1 MGRKR
6 RAAVGVVLA
15 VSLAQGLVYPAM
27 AYGVESEVPEPI
39 TDSSVTYN
47 EDGSVRS
54 QDTRP
59 AQDTQPTQNAG
70 GTSSGDAD
78 AAVPEDNAGRDEATE
93 PEPSDAPASADTGA
107 GEQETDRDAQD
118 VQGTEDAAPSVELE
132 SAAPQE
138 SPRAEES
145 RAAAGVQ
152 PPDEH
157 YTGRVEYQGAT
168 YYFRNGQMVKDAEV
182 CEAGNWYMYGADG
195 KMVKGKEIAIRVAS
209 GGTKLVRYG
218 ADGKMVKGVYTENG
232 KRYFYDKVNG
242 RRVSGVWK
250 MLNED
255 GQGTRWVYYSTS
267 NGAMQFGEQYLNY
280 DREHTGWYHFD
291 ERTGAMAHGVKHVKS
306 SGGKWV
312 YYHTKSGKMRYGE
325 QYLNYDREHT
335 GWYHFDERTG
345 AMAHGVKHVKS
356 SGGKWVYYHTKSG
369 KMRYGEQYLNYD
381 REHTGW
387 YYFDT
392 RTGKMAHG
400 FTWLPASGKDAAKT
414 VYYHAQSGKM
424 QYGGQLINNR
434 PYYFDKHTGRKYSG
448 NEVVNTIVRTARNY
462 RRSNLNSSG
471 SLVSAGGIFCP
482 KGPCMSFVWCVYH
495 YSGMDVFLA
504 NGTSAAGRPSGYP
517 DDYYDWY
524 ARNGRLTHTPRV
536 GDVAFFYFSSGA
548 GWARNASH
556 AALVVGVNGNR
567 ITVIDDAFYSI
578 DERIASNSGGTY
590 PMPKAYGH
598 PDFH

>member
-1 MGRKR
+1 
-6 RAAVGVVLA
+6 
-15 VSLAQGLVYPAM
+15 
-27 AYGVESEVPEPI
+27 
-39 TDSSVTYN
+39 
-47 EDGSVRS
+47 
-54 QDTRP
+54 
-59 AQDTQPTQNAG
+59 
-70 GTSSGDAD
+70 
-78 AAVPEDNAGRDEATE
+78 
-93 PEPSDAPASADTGA
+93 
-107 GEQETDRDAQD
+107 
-118 VQGTEDAAPSVELE
+118 
-132 SAAPQE
+132 
-138 SPRAEES
+138 
-145 RAAAGVQ
+145 
-152 PPDEH
+152 
-157 YTGRVEYQGAT
+157 
-168 YYFRNGQMVKDAEV
+168 
-182 CEAGNWYMYGADG
+182 
-195 KMVKGKEIAIRVAS
+195 
-209 GGTKLVRYG
+209 
-218 ADGKMVKGVYTENG
+218 
-232 KRYFYDKVNG
+232 
-242 RRVSGVWK
+242 
-250 MLNED
+250 
-255 GQGTRWVYYSTS
+255 
-267 NGAMQFGEQYLNY
+267 
-280 DREHTGWYHFD
+280 
-291 ERTGAMAHGVKHVKS
+291 
-306 SGGKWV
+306 
-312 YYHTKSGKMRYGE
+312 
-325 QYLNYDREHT
+325 
-335 GWYHFDERTG
+335 
-345 AMAHGVKHVKS
+345 
-356 SGGKWVYYHTKSG
+356 
-369 KMRYGEQYLNYD
+369 
-381 REHTGW
+381 
-387 YYFDT
+387 
-392 RTGKMAHG
+392 MAHG

>member
-195 KMVKGKEIAIRVAS
+195 KMVKGPDEHYTGRVEYQGATYYFRNGQMVKDAEVCEAGNWYMYGADGKMVKGKEIAIRVAS

-255 GQGTRWVYYSTS
+255 GQGTRWV
-267 NGAMQFGEQYLNY
+267 
-280 DREHTGWYHFD
+280 
-291 ERTGAMAHGVKHVKS
+291 
-306 SGGKWV
+306 
-312 YYHTKSGKMRYGE
+312 
-325 QYLNYDREHT
+325 
-335 GWYHFDERTG
+335 
-345 AMAHGVKHVKS
+345 
-356 SGGKWVYYHTKSG
+356 
-369 KMRYGEQYLNYD
+369 
-381 REHTGW
+381 
-387 YYFDT
+387 
-392 RTGKMAHG
+392 
-400 FTWLPASGKDAAKT
+400 
-414 VYYHAQSGKM
+414 
-424 QYGGQLINNR
+424 
-434 PYYFDKHTGRKYSG
+434 
-448 NEVVNTIVRTARNY
+448 
-462 RRSNLNSSG
+462 
-471 SLVSAGGIFCP
+471 
-482 KGPCMSFVWCVYH
+482 
-495 YSGMDVFLA
+495 
-504 NGTSAAGRPSGYP
+504 
-517 DDYYDWY
+517 
-524 ARNGRLTHTPRV
+524 
-536 GDVAFFYFSSGA
+536 
-548 GWARNASH
+548 
-556 AALVVGVNGNR
+556 
-567 ITVIDDAFYSI
+567 
-578 DERIASNSGGTY
+578 
-590 PMPKAYGH
+590 
-598 PDFH
+598 